1 MNDERHDNL
10 AEQERRTRD
19 AIRSTGD
26 VRADGAFR
34 ERLKRE
40 FSNGTIAEPAVQSE
54 EPEGRGFP
62 RWLWLL
68 VPAAVAVVILAVFLP
83 GSAPTWS
90 VAGIHGEGQIEIDGQ
105 LLSTDDPDLV
115 ARALVDGGRV
125 RVPEGV
131 FLDLRLDD
139 RLILSLDHG
148 ADVTL
153 PAPAER
159 GSEQPLISEIRDG
172 ELRIKT
178 GPGFPGTTMRVLT
191 SEGLT
196 EIAGTIISVYR
207 GDSYTCI
214 CVLEG
219 TARVG
224 TDEASLE
231 DVPPGMLKIMF
242 GDEMEPIV
250 TDISSEHEA
259 ELLEFGKRHEDVF
272 DRPHRPPQ

>member
-1 MNDERHDNL
+1 MNDERHDSL
-10 AEQERRTRD
+10 IEQERWTRD

-26 VRADGAFR
+26 VCADEAFR

-40 FSNGTIAEPAVQSE
+40 FKSGTISEPTVQAQETES
-54 EPEGRGFP
+54 RGFP
-62 RWLWLL
+62 RWTWLL
-68 VPAAVAVVILAVFLP
+68 VPAAAAVVIIAVLLP
-83 GSAPTWS
+83 SAAPTWS
-90 VAGIHGEGQIEIDGQ
+90 VASVHGEGQVEIDGQ
-105 LLSTDDPDLV
+105 LLSTGDHDLV
-115 ARALVDGGRV
+115 ARALLDGGRV

-153 PAPAER
+153 PAPAKR
-159 GSEQPLISEIRDG
+159 GAEQPLISEIRDG

-178 GPGFPGTTMRVLT
+178 GPGFPGTTMRFLT

-196 EIAGTIISVYR
+196 EIVGTIISVYK
-207 GDSYTCI
+207 GDGYTCI

-242 GDEMEPIV
+242 GDEMEPMV

-272 DRPHRPPQ
+272 DRPE